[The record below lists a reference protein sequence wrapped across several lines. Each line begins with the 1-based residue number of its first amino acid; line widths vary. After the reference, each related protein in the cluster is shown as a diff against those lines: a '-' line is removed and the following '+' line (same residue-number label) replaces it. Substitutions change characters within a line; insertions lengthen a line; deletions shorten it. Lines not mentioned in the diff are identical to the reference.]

1 MSTITAHFT
10 EEFNSELF
18 TAFQNMGGVFRS
30 RVRRKTGVVGYRTH
44 FPKIGLGGTALPKT
58 RKGKV
63 PLMDIVRT
71 RVSCDLTDLY
81 GADMVDDMDELKTNV
96 EERGAV
102 QKAIAMSLARSEDDF
117 ARDALAT
124 TTNANNSVGGA
135 DTEWTT
141 DVIPRTVLEQFGAA
155 EAMDG
160 GMMHALITWAAWA
173 DALALNSF
181 INSDYGGDPQLTV
194 EGQRPKM
201 WFGFA
206 YAPYSRLPLHSS
218 GNPLNMWWNQSCVA
232 VAVGKEITPETA
244 WQADSDA
251 WLIKGKMSQ
260 GAVLIEAAG
269 AIIRRYAA

>member
-1 MSTITAHFT
+1 MTTITTHFT

-18 TAFQNMGGVFRS
+18 TAFQNKGGVFRS
-30 RVRRKTGVVGYRTH
+30 RVRRKTGVVGYRCH
-44 FPKIGLGGTALPKT
+44 FPKIGLGAVAQGKT

-63 PLMDIVRT
+63 PLMDIIRT
-71 RVSCDLTDLY
+71 RVSCDLTDMY
-81 GADMVDDMDELKTNV
+81 GADMIDDLDELKTNV
-96 EERGAV
+96 MERQAV
-102 QKAIAMSLARSEDDF
+102 QEAIAMSLARSEDDY

-124 TTNANNSVGGA
+124 TSNANNSVGAA

-141 DVIPRTVLEQFGAA
+141 DVIPRTVLEQFGVA
-155 EAMDG
+155 EAMEG
-160 GMMHALITWAAWA
+160 GMMHALVTWATWA

-206 YAPYSRLPLHSS
+206 YTPYSRLPLHSS
-218 GNPLNMWWNQSCVA
+218 TNPLNMWWNQRCIG
-232 VAVGKEITPETA
+232 VAVGKEITPETSWEA
-244 WQADSDA
+244 EYDA
-251 WLIKGKMSQ
+251 HLVKGKMSQ
-260 GAVLIEAAG
+260 GAVLIEDTG